1 MLHVYE
7 ITVTCGGAVGEQS
20 EGGNCLTAQVLNYN
34 EKCSQSSGTGNIGC
48 GGGVNLFY
56 LNCPS
61 RA

>member
-20 EGGNCLTAQVLNYN
+20 EGGNCLTEQVLNYN

-48 GGGVNLFY
+48 GAGVNIFT
-56 LNCPS
+56 
-61 RA
+61 